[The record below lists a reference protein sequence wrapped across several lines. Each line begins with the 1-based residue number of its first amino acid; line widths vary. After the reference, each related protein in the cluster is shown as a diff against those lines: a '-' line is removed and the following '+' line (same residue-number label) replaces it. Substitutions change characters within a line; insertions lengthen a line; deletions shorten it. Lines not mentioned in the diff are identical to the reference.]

1 MILKDK
7 LNSLVNDIEK
17 ANMTERENIQLNLEN

>member
-7 LNSLVNDIEK
+7 LNSLVNNIEK